1 MDANDGTLSDV
12 SRRCN
17 AGLRE
22 AIIQTSLELGSQLGE
37 EGLTMR
43 GIASRLGVSATA
55 LYQHFESK
63 ASILREIRV
72 YGIDLL
78 HDAIS
83 PALEENGDPVSKLR
97 EVVRRYIAF
106 ARENQWLYSVLME
119 HEQLEWTELAPEEIA
134 RSLRPLL
141 AVREAMAAGKQA
153 GCWRVDVDV
162 ELAAFQL
169 WASVHGLCSLLNNG
183 RFNEQHPAFPI
194 PDETSLIDVFVEGCI
209 RAFTAD

>member
-1 MDANDGTLSDV
+1 
-12 SRRCN
+12 
-17 AGLRE
+17 LRE

-78 HDAIS
+78 HDALS
-83 PALEENGDPVSKLR
+83 PALEGSDPVEVLR
-97 EVVRRYIAF
+97 DITRRYIVF
-106 ARENQWLYSVLME
+106 ARENKWLYSVLME
-119 HEQLEWTELAPEEIA
+119 HEQLEWSELAPEEIA

-141 AVREAMAAGKQA
+141 AVREAMEAGVQA
-153 GCWRVDVDV
+153 GVWREGINI

-194 PDETSLIDVFVEGCI
+194 SDERSLIDVFVEGCI
-209 RAFTAD
+209 RAIAK

>member
-1 MDANDGTLSDV
+1 M
-12 SRRCN
+12 
-17 AGLRE
+17 RE

-72 YGIDLL
+72 YGIDLMY
-78 HDAIS
+78 DAIS
-83 PALEENGDPVSKLR
+83 PALQENVDPAERMRLIT
-97 EVVRRYIAF
+97 RRYIDF
-106 ARENQWLYSVLME
+106 ARENKWLYSVLME
-119 HEQLEWTELAPEEIA
+119 HDQLEWAELTPEDIS
-134 RSLRPLL
+134 RSLRPLT
-141 AVREAMAAGKQA
+141 AVRQAVAQGREAGA
-153 GCWRVDVDV
+153 WRDGVND

-183 RFNEQHPAFPI
+183 RFNEQHPAFPLS
-194 PDETSLIDVFVEGCI
+194 DERSLIDMFVEGCVRSI
-209 RAFTAD
+209 SK

>member
-1 MDANDGTLSDV
+1 V

-43 GIASRLGVSATA
+43 GIAARLGVSATA

-78 HDAIS
+78 YDS
-83 PALEENGDPVSKLR
+83 LGPALASEVDPSEKLR
-97 EVVRRYIAF
+97 GIIRAYIDF
-106 ARENQWLYSVLME
+106 ARANKWLYSILME
-119 HEQLEWTELAPEEIA
+119 HDQLEWAELAPEEIA
-134 RSLRPLL
+134 RGLRPLR
-141 AVREAMAAGKQA
+141 AVREAVAQGKEAGA
-153 GCWRVDVDV
+153 WREDLNI
-162 ELAAFQL
+162 ELGAFQL

-183 RFNEQHPAFPI
+183 RFDEQHPAFPI
-194 PDETSLIDVFVEGCI
+194 ADETSLIEVFVDGCV
-209 RAFTAD
+209 RAFAK

>member
-1 MDANDGTLSDV
+1 
-12 SRRCN
+12 
-17 AGLRE
+17 LRE

-63 ASILREIRV
+63 SSILREIRV

-78 HDAIS
+78 YDALS
-83 PALEENGDPVSKLR
+83 PALEIEGDPVEKLR
-97 EVVRRYIAF
+97 DVTRRYITF
-106 ARENQWLYSVLME
+106 ARANQWLYSVLME
-119 HEQLEWTELAPEEIA
+119 HDQLEWSELAPEEIN
-134 RSLRPLL
+134 RTLRPLR
-141 AVREAMAAGKQA
+141 AVREAMAAGKEA
-153 GCWRVDVDV
+153 GVWRDDLNV

-183 RFNEQHPAFPI
+183 RFNEKHPAFPI
-194 PDETSLIDVFVEGCI
+194 PDEKSLIEVFVDGCV
-209 RAFTAD
+209 RAFLK

>member
-1 MDANDGTLSDV
+1 V
-12 SRRCN
+12 SRRCT

-63 ASILREIRV
+63 TSILREIRV

-78 HDAIS
+78 YDALC
-83 PALEENGDPVSKLR
+83 PALEQQGDSVEKLR
-97 EVVRRYIAF
+97 DVTRRYINF
-106 ARENQWLYSVLME
+106 ARENKWLYSVLME
-119 HEQLEWTELAPEEIA
+119 HDQLEWSELAPEEIA
-134 RSLRPLL
+134 RTLRPLR
-141 AVREAMAAGKQA
+141 AVHQVMAEGKETGAWREG
-153 GCWRVDVDV
+153 VNI
-162 ELAAFQL
+162 ELGAFQL

-183 RFNEQHPAFPI
+183 RFNEKHPAFPI
-194 PDETSLIDVFVEGCI
+194 PDEKSLIDVFVDGCI
-209 RAFTAD
+209 RAFTR

>member
-1 MDANDGTLSDV
+1 M

-78 HDAIS
+78 YEALE
-83 PALEENGDPVSKLR
+83 PALAENSGPLEKLCHL
-97 EVVRRYIAF
+97 VRAYIDF
-106 ARENQWLYSVLME
+106 ARANMWLYSVLME
-119 HEQLEWTELAPEEIA
+119 HDQLEWAELAPEEIA
-134 RSLRPLL
+134 RGLRPLQ
-141 AVREAMAAGKQA
+141 AVRDVMAQGQTAGS
-153 GCWRVDVDV
+153 WREDVNV

-194 PDETSLIDVFVEGCI
+194 SNERSLIDAFVDGCV
-209 RAFTAD
+209 RAFVR

>member
-1 MDANDGTLSDV
+1 
-12 SRRCN
+12 
-17 AGLRE
+17 LRE

-78 HDAIS
+78 FEAIEPVLAS
-83 PALEENGDPVSKLR
+83 EQEPAEKLR
-97 EVVRRYIAF
+97 QIILAYIEF
-106 ARENQWLYSVLME
+106 ARANKWLYSVLME
-119 HEQLEWTELAPEEIA
+119 HTPLEWNELSPEEIA
-134 RSLRPLL
+134 RGLRPMR
-141 AVREAMAAGKQA
+141 AVREVMAEGKA
-153 GCWRVDVDV
+153 RGAWREDVNI
-162 ELAAFQL
+162 ELASFQL

-183 RFNEQHPAFPI
+183 RFDERHPAFPI
-194 PDETSLIDVFVEGCI
+194 SDERSLIDVFVEGCV
-209 RAFTAD
+209 RAFKC

>member
-1 MDANDGTLSDV
+1 MAV

-63 ASILREIRV
+63 ASILREIRA

-78 HDAIS
+78 YDAIS
-83 PALEENGDPVSKLR
+83 PALEENGDPVEMLR
-97 EVVRRYIAF
+97 DVTRRYINF
-106 ARENQWLYSVLME
+106 ARQNKWLYSVLME
-119 HEQLEWTELAPEEIA
+119 YDQLEW
-134 RSLRPLL
+134 S
-141 AVREAMAAGKQA
+141 
-153 GCWRVDVDV
+153 
-162 ELAAFQL
+162 
-169 WASVHGLCSLLNNG
+169 
-183 RFNEQHPAFPI
+183 
-194 PDETSLIDVFVEGCI
+194 
-209 RAFTAD
+209 

>member
-1 MDANDGTLSDV
+1 M
-12 SRRCN
+12 
-17 AGLRE
+17 RE

-72 YGIDLL
+72 YGIDLMY
-78 HDAIS
+78 DAIS
-83 PALEENGDPVSKLR
+83 PALEDQVGPVDKMR
-97 EVVRRYIAF
+97 QITRRYINF
-106 ARENQWLYSVLME
+106 ARENKWLYSVLME
-119 HEQLEWTELAPEEIA
+119 HDQLEWAELTPEDIS
-134 RSLRPLL
+134 RSLRPLN
-141 AVREAMAAGKQA
+141 AVREAMAHGRQA
-153 GCWRVDVDV
+153 GVWRDDLND

-183 RFNEQHPAFPI
+183 RFNEKHPAFPI
-194 PDETSLIDVFVEGCI
+194 TDERSLIDVFIEGSV
-209 RAFTAD
+209 RALAK

>member
-1 MDANDGTLSDV
+1 M

-63 ASILREIRV
+63 SSILREIRV

-78 HDAIS
+78 YDALQ
-83 PALEENGDPVSKLR
+83 PALDLDDPAARLA
-97 EVVRRYIAF
+97 EVIRRYIEF
-106 ARENQWLYSVLME
+106 ARSNKWLYSVLME
-119 HEQLEWTELAPEEIA
+119 HDQLEWAELSEDEV
-134 RSLRPLL
+134 RRTLRPLR
-141 AVREAMAAGKQA
+141 AVQESMALGVER
-153 GCWRVDVDV
+153 GVWRDGVDVQ
-162 ELAAFQL
+162 LASFQL

-183 RFNEQHPAFPI
+183 RFNEKHPAFPI
-194 PDETSLIDVFVEGCI
+194 PDESSLIE
-209 RAFTAD
+209 AFTAGLVRTLTK

>member
-1 MDANDGTLSDV
+1 
-12 SRRCN
+12 
-17 AGLRE
+17 LRE

-63 ASILREIRV
+63 SSILREIRV

-78 HDAIS
+78 YDAVN
-83 PALEENGDPVSKLR
+83 PALEQHGDPVEKLR
-97 EVVRRYIAF
+97 DVTRRYIDF
-106 ARENQWLYSVLME
+106 ARDNKWLYSVLME
-119 HEQLEWTELAPEEIA
+119 HDQLEWTELAPEEIH
-134 RSLRPLL
+134 RTLRPLR
-141 AVREAMAAGKQA
+141 AVREVMAEGREAGV
-153 GCWRVDVDV
+153 WREGLDV

-183 RFNEQHPAFPI
+183 RFNEKHPAFPI
-194 PDETSLIDVFVEGCI
+194 PDEKSLIDVFVDGCI
-209 RAFTAD
+209 RAFTR

>member
-1 MDANDGTLSDV
+1 V

-72 YGIDLL
+72 YGIDLMY
-78 HDAIS
+78 DAIS
-83 PALEENGDPVSKLR
+83 PALVEDVAPAEKMR
-97 EVVRRYIAF
+97 RITRRYIDF
-106 ARENQWLYSVLME
+106 ARENKWLYSVLME
-119 HEQLEWTELAPEEIA
+119 HDQLEWAELTPEEIA
-134 RSLRPLL
+134 RSLRPLN
-141 AVREAMAAGKQA
+141 AVREAMAHGRQLGA
-153 GCWRVDVDV
+153 WRDDLND

-194 PDETSLIDVFVEGCI
+194 SNETSLIDVFVEGCI
-209 RAFTAD
+209 RAFAK

>member
-1 MDANDGTLSDV
+1 M

-78 HDAIS
+78 YDALS
-83 PALEENGDPVSKLR
+83 PALEHEGDPVEKLR
-97 EVVRRYIAF
+97 DVTRRYINF
-106 ARENQWLYSVLME
+106 ARQNQWLYQVLME
-119 HEQLEWTELAPEEIA
+119 HDQLEWTELAPEEIA
-134 RSLRPLL
+134 RSLRPLR
-141 AVREAMAAGKQA
+141 AVREAMAAGKEA
-153 GCWRVDVDV
+153 GVWREDVNV

-183 RFNEQHPAFPI
+183 RFHEKHPAFPI
-194 PDETSLIDVFVEGCI
+194 PDEKSLIDVFVDGCV
-209 RAFTAD
+209 RAIVK

>member
-1 MDANDGTLSDV
+1 M

-37 EGLTMR
+37 DGLTMR

-78 HDAIS
+78 YDALG
-83 PALEENGDPVSKLR
+83 PALTSDVAPAEKLR
-97 EVVRRYIAF
+97 RLVRAYIDF
-106 ARENQWLYSVLME
+106 ARTNKWLYSILTE
-119 HEQLEWTELAPEEIA
+119 HEELEWAELAPEEIS
-134 RSLRPLL
+134 RGLRPLR
-141 AVREAMAAGKQA
+141 AVREAMAEGKEAGA
-153 GCWRVDVDV
+153 WREDLDV

-183 RFNEQHPAFPI
+183 RFDEQHPAFPI
-194 PDETSLIDVFVEGCI
+194 SDERSLIDAFVDGCV
-209 RAFTAD
+209 RMLSK

>member
-1 MDANDGTLSDV
+1 V
-12 SRRCN
+12 SRRDN

-78 HDAIS
+78 YDALN
-83 PALEENGDPVSKLR
+83 PALEQNADPVEALR
-97 EVVRRYIAF
+97 DVARRYIVF
-106 ARENQWLYSVLME
+106 ARENKWLYQVLME
-119 HEQLEWTELAPEEIA
+119 HDQLEWSELAPDEIA
-134 RSLRPLL
+134 RTLRPLR
-141 AVREAMAAGKQA
+141 AVREAMAAGKEA
-153 GCWRVDVDV
+153 GVWRDPLDV

-183 RFNEQHPAFPI
+183 RFHEKHPAFPI
-194 PDETSLIDVFVEGCI
+194 PDEKSLIDVFVDGCI
-209 RAFTAD
+209 RAFTK